1 MSQDGGSGRQNQDR
15 NGSSGS
21 SLLLWAGLIVA
32 TGLLLIFWVTPY
44 FTRDIKPE
52 DLKRLIAASQRVE
65 EGGELKEGFAG
76 YIDVRDKDKYYR
88 YSNPRKVVVN
98 DRSFT
103 GTVGAVE
110 LVPQGPKKQL
120 VPNDKTWSP
129 EATFRTNIDPNGQY
143 RDEIVKL
150 LAESNIDFRYASGPT
165 SFDQHGPWIVFGLLA
180 IFLVY
185 FMLRRLIGAGS
196 PMAFG

>member
-1 MSQDGGSGRQNQDR
+1 MAQDGGSGRNQDR
-15 NGSSGS
+15 NSSSGS

-52 DLKRLIAASQRVE
+52 DLKRLIAASPRAE
-65 EGGELKEGFAG
+65 EGSDLKEGFPG
-76 YIDVRDKDKYYR
+76 YIDVRDKDKHYR
-88 YSNPRKVVVN
+88 YSNLRKVVVN

-120 VPNDKTWSP
+120 VPNDKS
-129 EATFRTNIDPNGQY
+129 
-143 RDEIVKL
+143 
-150 LAESNIDFRYASGPT
+150 
-165 SFDQHGPWIVFGLLA
+165 
-180 IFLVY
+180 
-185 FMLRRLIGAGS
+185 
-196 PMAFG
+196 